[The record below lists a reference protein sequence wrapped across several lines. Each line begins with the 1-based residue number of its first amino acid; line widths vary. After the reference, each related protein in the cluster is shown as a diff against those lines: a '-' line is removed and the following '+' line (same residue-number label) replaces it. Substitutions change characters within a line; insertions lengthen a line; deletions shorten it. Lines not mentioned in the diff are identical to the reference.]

1 MQGAMVK
8 SGLRSISPVTGRAAA
23 RLLKATEGIVLGS
36 NLEGLTIRAI
46 ASASGLNSALISYHF
61 GGIEGLLARL
71 LELNVEALCTAR
83 LTRIT
88 SAQMVRGK
96 QLRFEAL
103 VAGFLEPLWMTPA
116 VWHPGSARTI
126 IRALLPRLS
135 PELRRTSVERINQ
148 NLAEASAPLLQA
160 LPHLDSDTL
169 QVRLQLL
176 AGAADELRLSARS
189 LGLFPLRAVQGKE
202 HEETLRRELL
212 ALAVATLKLKPAPS
226 ADLGPPTDR
235 LR

>member
-1 MQGAMVK
+1 MQGATVK
-8 SGLRSISPVTGRAAA
+8 SGFRANGPVAGRAAE
-23 RLLKATEGIVLGS
+23 RLLNAAEGIVLGS
-36 NLEGLTIRAI
+36 NPEALTIRAI

-61 GGIEGLLARL
+61 GGIDGLLARL

-83 LTRIT
+83 LARIT
-88 SAQMVRGK
+88 SARAVRGK
-96 QLRFEAL
+96 RQQLEAL
-103 VAGFLEPLWMTPA
+103 VAGVLEPLWMTPP

-126 IRALLPRLS
+126 IRALVPRLP
-135 PELRRTSVERINQ
+135 PELRRASVERINQ

-176 AGAADELRLSARS
+176 AGASDELRLRARN
-189 LGLFPLRAVQGKE
+189 LGLFPLRAVEGKK
-202 HEETLRRELL
+202 HEEILRRELL

-226 ADLGPPTDR
+226 ADLGPPTAR
-235 LR
+235 FR